1 MVLKYTQVRKN
12 PELNPKSSSLEIPLR
27 VINMNGLVKKLTNM
41 VEYVSDA
48 IAKIFTPSK
57 DDFPATGEQ
66 PYKGDPAS
74 ENSKF

>member
-1 MVLKYTQVRKN
+1 
-12 PELNPKSSSLEIPLR
+12 
-27 VINMNGLVKKLTNM
+27 MNVLVKKLTNM

>member
-1 MVLKYTQVRKN
+1 
-12 PELNPKSSSLEIPLR
+12 
-27 VINMNGLVKKLTNM
+27 MNGLVKKLTNM

-57 DDFPATGEQ
+57 DDFPATGEH